1 MEEEEILG
9 GRVLRT
15 FALIGAAGYI
25 APRHMRAIS
34 AVNGDLKVI
43 VDPRDSVGVIDSY
56 FPDAAFFTELERF
69 DRHLAKLR
77 KRGTNID
84 YISICSPNYLHD
96 AHCRL
101 ALRAGAH
108 AICEKPLVLNP
119 QSIEELA
126 EIEGKTGR
134 RIFTIQ
140 QLRLHP
146 AIQALKSKVDASTKN
161 SFDVDVTY
169 ITTRGQWYHASW
181 KGDEQKSGGVA
192 VNIGFH
198 LFDILVHVFGRP
210 TMVVTHLRD
219 RVRAAG
225 FLLCE
230 RASVRWFL
238 SVDRNDLPLNNGSTS
253 HRSINID
260 GEEIEFSDGFAD
272 LHTRS
277 YEEIVAGNGFGL
289 DVAQPSIEVVA
300 AFRSA
305 ALRARDGERHPMVDR
320 YVLS

>member
-1 MEEEEILG
+1 
-9 GRVLRT
+9 
-15 FALIGAAGYI
+15 
-25 APRHMRAIS
+25 
-34 AVNGDLKVI
+34 
-43 VDPRDSVGVIDSY
+43 
-56 FPDAAFFTELERF
+56 
-69 DRHLAKLR
+69 
-77 KRGTNID
+77 
-84 YISICSPNYLHD
+84 
-96 AHCRL
+96 
-101 ALRAGAH
+101 
-108 AICEKPLVLNP
+108 
-119 QSIEELA
+119 
-126 EIEGKTGR
+126 
-134 RIFTIQ
+134 
-140 QLRLHP
+140 
-146 AIQALKSKVDASTKN
+146 VDASTKN
-161 SFDVDVTY
+161 SFDVVITY

-198 LFDILVHVFGRP
+198 LFDIVVHVFGRP

-238 SVDRNDLPLNNGSTS
+238 SVDRNDLPLNNDSMS
-253 HRSINID
+253 HRSITID

-289 DVAQPSIEVVA
+289 DVAQPSIEIVA
-300 AFRSA
+300 SFRSA
-305 ALRARDGERHPMVDR
+305 ALRARDGERRPMVDR